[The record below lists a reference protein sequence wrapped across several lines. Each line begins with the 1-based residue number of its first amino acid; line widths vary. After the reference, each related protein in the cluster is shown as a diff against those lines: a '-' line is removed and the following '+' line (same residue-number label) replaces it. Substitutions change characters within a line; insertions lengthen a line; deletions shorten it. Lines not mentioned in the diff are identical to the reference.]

1 MPTLLTHVAMATLA
15 LIRVVPAMSSPQ
27 GAPALVLLL
36 VMLLDFAVLGTTRLS
51 TCIRALA
58 LQGLLLGA
66 LPLLLASTLSA
77 HVVVLAFGTVA
88 VKAIALPWFLRWAI
102 REASVR
108 REVEPLVG
116 FIASLLLG
124 AVAVGLAFAV
134 AGRLPLPELRTEL
147 LVPVSLATVIIGF
160 IVLITRRKAVTQV
173 VGYLMLEN
181 GIYLFGL
188 TQAESVPF
196 LLELGVLLDV
206 FVGVF
211 IMGIVVFHINREFDS
226 LDSARLTELSD

>member
-1 MPTLLTHVAMATLA
+1 MQTIAQVA
-15 LIRVVPAMSSPQ
+15 
-27 GAPALVLLL
+27 LLL
-36 VMLLDFAVLGTTRLS
+36 VVLSNFAVLGTSRLR
-51 TCIRALA
+51 TCIRSLAVQGFLLGLLPLALA
-58 LQGLLLGA
+58 TQITLHTGA
-66 LPLLLASTLSA
+66 LA
-77 HVVVLAFGTVA
+77 VGTVL
-88 VKAIALPWFLRWAI
+88 VKAVVLPWFLAWAI

-108 REVEPLVG
+108 REVEPIVG

-124 AVAVGLAFAV
+124 ALALALAFAI
-134 AGRLPLPELRTEL
+134 ADRLPLFEVREPL
-147 LVPVSLATVIIGF
+147 LVPVALATVVAGL
-160 IVLITRRKAVTQV
+160 IVITTRRKALTQV

-226 LDSARLTELSD
+226 LDSTRLTELKD